1 MKVNT
6 PIFVWTNFSSK
17 NIKTM
22 YIMQDEIN
30 NYNAG
35 NSNLTLKEYNKLVS
49 ANDRLKGLFK

>member
-35 NSNLTLKEYNKLVS
+35 NSNLTSKEYNELVS

>member
-1 MKVNT
+1 
-6 PIFVWTNFSSK
+6 
-17 NIKTM
+17 
-22 YIMQDEIN
+22 MQDEIN